1 MLNIYNLPGDRFKSD
16 VQRNVVAHA
25 RGKFAGIE
33 FAALDHRGGVGADGI
48 LFKHGVRAVEKRGY
62 GQGDRFGDALDCTI
76 SFDADLLVAFKN
88 YLGGFKG
95 GCRKLGCGQDMGA
108 MNVAVRSE
116 EQASV
121 LLSLMR

>member
-62 GQGDRFGDALDCTI
+62 GQGTGLVMPLIVRLPSMLTGLSPSKITLV
-76 SFDADLLVAFKN
+76 DLK
-88 YLGGFKG
+88 
-95 GCRKLGCGQDMGA
+95 
-108 MNVAVRSE
+108 VAVGNLAVSKIGR
-116 EQASV
+116 AHV
-121 LLSLMR
+121 